1 MEWDRDNATTQA
13 ATATQVGTVIFV
25 FFPLAS
31 STHSSYFWLALFHR
45 VQRQAERDVAWPT
58 LASKVTRD
66 RGTTL
71 TFLFFFCSSS
81 PLFSSC
87 ASSRLSPFS
96 QGRLGLATRRTATLQ
111 LATRRT
117 TTYRWCPPWEVR
129 SNGYVFCYFSFSILF
144 YSLILFSDYLFF
156 CED

>member
-58 LASKVTRD
+58 LASKVTRYG
-66 RGTTL
+66 GTTC
-71 TFLFFFCSSS
+71 TFSVLLLFFFSSFLLLALLLGHLLFREVDFKWPQGGQQRFDWQRGGQQCIIRALLGRSGVMGTCSVIFRS
-81 PLFSSC
+81 LFSS
-87 ASSRLSPFS
+87 
-96 QGRLGLATRRTATLQ
+96 TH
-111 LATRRT
+111 
-117 TTYRWCPPWEVR
+117 
-129 SNGYVFCYFSFSILF
+129 
-144 YSLILFSDYLFF
+144 
-156 CED
+156 